1 MARTQVELGESV
13 YQHPDTTGPILGN
26 LLMRFPQTQR
36 TIKNVVGYDPK
47 NLQEQERIK
56 NPRLL
61 KIGYRNSQEW
71 YDLSYDKMRVS
82 KNGFIIDGYDE
93 VYPLENVKFNWGTPF
108 GTVALKM
115 DYKTFHRFLEPKLKP
130 KMVNPWKFKKPT
142 SGGGSFDNLWI
153 SSIDK
158 DTHGA
163 AGNHQH
169 TISINNAGGHTH

>member
-1 MARTQVELGESV
+1 M
-13 YQHPDTTGPILGN
+13 
-26 LLMRFPQTQR
+26 
-36 TIKNVVGYDPK
+36 
-47 NLQEQERIK
+47 
-56 NPRLL
+56 

-142 SGGGSFDNLWI
+142 SGGSLPMGTVLSF
-153 SSIDK
+153 
-158 DTHGA
+158 
-163 AGNHQH
+163 AGEQVP
-169 TISINNAGGHTH
+169 AGYLECDGRLLKKNEYPKLFNVL